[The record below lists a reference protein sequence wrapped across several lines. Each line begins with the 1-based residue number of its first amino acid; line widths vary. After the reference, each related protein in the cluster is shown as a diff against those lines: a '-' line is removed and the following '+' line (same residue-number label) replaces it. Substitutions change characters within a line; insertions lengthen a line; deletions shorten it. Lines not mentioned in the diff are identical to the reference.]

1 MAKGILVRPA
11 TVSDARGI
19 ADVHVAAWRG
29 AYEAIVPAEVL
40 AGQSVARRQSWWEEV
55 LAPDA
60 DRGLGVDVAL
70 VDDVIAGFC
79 AVGLSRDDDAAL
91 GVGELHALYV
101 HPSQWGRGTGSALL
115 NHGEQCLS
123 SDFRLVQAT
132 LWVLEANTST
142 RAWYERRGWKTDGG
156 WRDEQRGSLHLREL
170 RYRKNLP
177 RVRSGPG

>member
-1 MAKGILVRPA
+1 MAKRISVRPA

-40 AGQSVARRQSWWEEV
+40 ARQSVGQRQNWWEKV

-60 DRGLGVDVAL
+60 GRGLGVDVAL

-79 AVGLSRDDDAAL
+79 AVGLSRDDEAAL
-91 GVGELHALYV
+91 EVGELHALYV

-115 NHGEQCLS
+115 SHGEQRLS
-123 SDFRLVQAT
+123 SDFRLAQAA
-132 LWVLEANTST
+132 LWVLEEPPA
-142 RAWYERRGWKTDGG
+142 A
-156 WRDEQRGSLHLREL
+156 
-170 RYRKNLP
+170 
-177 RVRSGPG
+177 SGPGELVDSRAEPRACGRYRLGSAKTEARHPRPPATNVSHSA